1 MLTPEH
7 GQAFRD
13 FYDAMRDSV
22 LDDRSKLLVGLAAAM
37 AVGCEP

>member
-1 MLTPEH
+1 MLNSKQ

-22 LDDRSKLLVGLAAAM
+22 LDDRTKVLVGLAASM